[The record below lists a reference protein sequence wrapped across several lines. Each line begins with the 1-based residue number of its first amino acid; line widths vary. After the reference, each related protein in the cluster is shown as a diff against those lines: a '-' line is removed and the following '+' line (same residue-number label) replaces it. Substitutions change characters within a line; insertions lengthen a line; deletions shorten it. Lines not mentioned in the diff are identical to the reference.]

1 MSLECGYVDADNNV
15 CVCVRSA
22 ARRAV
27 TERNLP
33 KCKGSRAVVDPR
45 ACARARP
52 TTSTTIVKPRA
63 TFSAASRNMK
73 NQEQTG
79 HWGSAAPPPPRAL
92 QFPVPSWNLLLTSVC
107 TAALERVVSQG
118 TSRTHNGLSEGNT
131 VAVPNHSKKVTRKIR
146 QQYYSTLKCIT
157 FCALQF

>member
-1 MSLECGYVDADNNV
+1 M
-15 CVCVRSA
+15 CVRSA
-22 ARRAV
+22 PRRAV

-45 ACARARP
+45 ACAQARP

-92 QFPVPSWNLLLTSVC
+92 QFPVPSWNLLLTSVR

-131 VAVPNHSKKVTRKIR
+131 VGVPNLFNFVHSKKVTRKIR
-146 QQYYSTLKCIT
+146 QQYVLLDLKMFP
-157 FCALQF
+157 FCVLQF

>member
-1 MSLECGYVDADNNV
+1 MSLECGYVDTDNNV
-15 CVCVRSA
+15 CVRVRSA
-22 ARRAV
+22 PRRAV

-45 ACARARP
+45 ACAQARP

-79 HWGSAAPPPPRAL
+79 HWGSAAPSPPRAL
-92 QFPVPSWNLLLTSVC
+92 QFPVPSWNRLLTSVR
-107 TAALERVVSQG
+107 TAALKRVVSQR
-118 TSRTHNGLSEGNT
+118 TSRTLRGQHCRGAE
-131 VAVPNHSKKVTRKIR
+131 PI
-146 QQYYSTLKCIT
+146 
-157 FCALQF
+157 